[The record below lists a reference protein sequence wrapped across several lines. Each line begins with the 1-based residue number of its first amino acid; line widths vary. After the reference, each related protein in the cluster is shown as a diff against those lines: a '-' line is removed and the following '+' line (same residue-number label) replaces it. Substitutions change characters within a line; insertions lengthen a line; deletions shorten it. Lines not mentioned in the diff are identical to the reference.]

1 MKPARNMDATLKGRM
16 KTLGLNIAYQR
27 KRKELTQE
35 ELAEIIGCNPRYL
48 SRVEACGPKDDI
60 VPSLDFI
67 YKVVDAVSMVTS
79 LSARS
84 SR

>member
-35 ELAEIIGCNPRYL
+35 ELAEIIGYNPRYL
-48 SRVEACGPKDDI
+48 SRVEACCAKDDV

-67 YKVVDAVSMVTS
+67 YKVVDALDISIHDLVSDK
-79 LSARS
+79 
-84 SR
+84 